1 MHRQEVALTCD
12 KAKRGRKRE
21 AALPADSPDGSGA
34 KASRQGPAKV
44 RVGGRCP
51 LCGAVTTPRYR
62 PFCSRHCADYDLMNW
77 LGGRY
82 RIASSNDASAGSG
95 LAGDG
100 QGDDE

>member
-1 MHRQEVALTCD
+1 MTCD
-12 KAKRGRKRE
+12 KAGRGRKGE
-21 AALPADSPDGSGA
+21 ASPPADSPDGSGA
-34 KASRQGPAKV
+34 KALPQGPAKV

-62 PFCSRHCADYDLMNW
+62 PFCSRHCADDDLMNW

-82 RIASSNDASAGSG
+82 RITSGDDESAGSG

-100 QGDDE
+100 QGEDE